1 MRVISSL
8 RQVLGTTLA
17 TTPRHKAFHMIV
29 EITTLMSKAGGGRAS
44 AGYSRLDAFVHAVN
58 VYAHRQA
65 VDVDE
70 MQLRAEWVESPQ
82 AVPNRVVDLERQVA
96 QLHGPLVSLL
106 RLPRDLWPRHLLL
119 TSLPWIRHCML
130 TRL

>member
-8 RQVLGTTLA
+8 RQVLAKPEEAEPQLDT
-17 TTPRHKAFHMIV
+17 
-29 EITTLMSKAGGGRAS
+29 RAVS
-44 AGYSRLDAFVHAVN
+44 HSGLSPLELRSVDAFVHAVN

-119 TSLPWIRHCML
+119 TSLPWIRHCMP

>member
-1 MRVISSL
+1 
-8 RQVLGTTLA
+8 
-17 TTPRHKAFHMIV
+17 
-29 EITTLMSKAGGGRAS
+29 
-44 AGYSRLDAFVHAVN
+44 
-58 VYAHRQA
+58 
-65 VDVDE
+65 